1 MTTAFK
7 TADFLIEQVRV
18 NLEDVI
24 LVLDISLKSIVVADA
39 ATTLEVATW
48 NEIDVVVVFD
58 RIVRGKYRAEDAE
71 MTSEALRDDEKDVES
86 AIYKIEE
93 FLKKL
98 PEVETDNR
106 LKEIV
111 KMTEK
116 KSKRKWYN

>member
-7 TADFLIEQVRV
+7 TADFLVEQVRV

-48 NEIDVVVVFD
+48 NEVDVVVAFD
-58 RIVRGKYRAEDAE
+58 HIVRGKYRAGDAE

-86 AIYKIEE
+86 AIYKTEE

>member
-1 MTTAFK
+1 
-7 TADFLIEQVRV
+7 
-18 NLEDVI
+18 
-24 LVLDISLKSIVVADA
+24 
-39 ATTLEVATW
+39 
-48 NEIDVVVVFD
+48 
-58 RIVRGKYRAEDAE
+58 

-86 AIYKIEE
+86 AIYKTEE

-116 KSKRKWYN
+116 KSKRK